1 LDTAWTFAAGE
12 AVERPRLRA
21 LREACLEATPD
32 TEDFGSPIGTAGSNA
47 GLAVTTALHCCI
59 EPDPCQAAAAA
70 THMIDTLDLYG
81 YVIGE
86 IDVDEDR
93 GSDDYPPLVA
103 EWERQRGDLERLEV
117 GPLEPRLVRDLRH
130 QAEASAL
137 REVAAELSE
146 RSSGR

>member
-59 EPDPCQAAAAA
+59 EPTPA
-70 THMIDTLDLYG
+70 
-81 YVIGE
+81 
-86 IDVDEDR
+86 R
-93 GSDDYPPLVA
+93 
-103 EWERQRGDLERLEV
+103 RL
-117 GPLEPRLVRDLRH
+117 PRPRT
-130 QAEASAL
+130 
-137 REVAAELSE
+137 
-146 RSSGR
+146 

>member
-1 LDTAWTFAAGE
+1 
-12 AVERPRLRA
+12 V
-21 LREACLEATPD
+21 
-32 TEDFGSPIGTAGSNA
+32 
-47 GLAVTTALHCCI
+47 
-59 EPDPCQAAAAA
+59 
-70 THMIDTLDLYG
+70 IDTLDLYG

-103 EWERQRGDLERLEV
+103 EWERQRADLERLEV